1 MSKNIDKLFKDKFKE
16 SKATAPTEA
25 WPVIQAKLKMIRN
38 IRLLYMFSIL
48 GVLSLISFMLFSTHT
63 EKTLSKPLLK
73 NTSLKNE
80 VILKDNDVKEV
91 KEVKE
96 VKDVDV
102 NKDKLPVSKP
112 QEDSKKLYA
121 TITTKKESK
130 NNTTKFLYKNNTK
143 TSKKTPF
150 FKNKFGYAIS
160 EKVVKGRINLLGYS
174 LDSLDYSVKKNL
186 KAERKKRR
194 KKKDSVDDAKFNNE
208 KRRRWNVIPVFGAL
222 NSGRFSENVS
232 TLGTLRAVTYPDKY
246 FDDNKSS
253 GLISNIYGFNV
264 VFRATN
270 RISIQTGIFS
280 KELRFLTEDLF
291 LSEFIPDVNPTNII
305 YNPGVEVRFSNTPD
319 IVGSESVSLSQSI
332 LYMEMPFEFKYR
344 MFGDSKFNTNVVVGF
359 SFLYLNKNE
368 IRAKS
373 NTSSRSIGKAGN
385 LLTTSTSL
393 NIGLDVEYHLSKRL
407 VLNSAVMFK
416 KHYNTYKDYNN
427 EYSPY
432 TFGMHVGIGY
442 KF

>member
-1 MSKNIDKLFKDKFKE
+1 MSKDIDKLFKDKFKE

-25 WPVIQAKLKMIRN
+25 WPIIQAKLKMIRN

-48 GVLSLISFMLFSTHT
+48 GVLSLISFILFSTQT

-80 VILKDNDVKEV
+80 VILKG
-91 KEVKE
+91 
-96 VKDVDV
+96 KDVNQIDS
-102 NKDKLPVSKP
+102 NKSNLPVSIP
-112 QEDSKKLYA
+112 HEDSKKLYA
-121 TITTKKESK
+121 TIATKKESK
-130 NNTTKFLYKNNTK
+130 NNMAPEKTT
-143 TSKKTPF
+143 F
-150 FKNKFGYAIS
+150 FKKKFKDTVI
-160 EKVVKGRINLLGYS
+160 EKQVKKI
-174 LDSLDYSVKKNL
+174 DSLVNNLDNLVEDLKNDLKK
-186 KAERKKRR
+186 EKKKLL
-194 KKKDSVDDAKFNNE
+194 KKKDSIEVEKFNKE
-208 KRRRWNVIPVFGAL
+208 KRKRWNVIPVFGIS
-222 NSGRFSENVS
+222 NSGRLSKNVS
-232 TLGTLRAVTYPDKY
+232 TLGTTRAVTYPDKY

-253 GLISNIYGFNV
+253 GLISSTYGFNV

-305 YNPGVEVRFSNTPD
+305 YNPGVEVRFSNTPE
-319 IVGSESVSLSQSI
+319 IGGSESASLAQTI
-332 LYMEMPFEFKYR
+332 VYLEMPFELKYR
-344 MFGDSKFNTNVVVGF
+344 MFGSLKFNTNIIGGF

-368 IRAKS
+368 IRAK
-373 NTSSRSIGKAGN
+373 TDIFSRSIGRASN
-385 LLTTSTSL
+385 VLTTSTTL

-407 VLNSAVMFK
+407 VFNSAVMYK

-432 TFGMHVGIGY
+432 NVGVHVGIGY

>member
-25 WPVIQAKLKMIRN
+25 WPIIQAKLKMIRN

-48 GVLSLISFMLFSTHT
+48 GVLSLISFILFSTQT

-91 KEVKE
+91 KEV
-96 VKDVDV
+96 DV
-102 NKDKLPVSKP
+102 NNDKLPMSKP
-112 QEDSKKLYA
+112 QENSKKLYA
-121 TITTKKESK
+121 TIATKKESK
-130 NNTTKFLYKNNTK
+130 NNTPLEKTTFFDKKFKDTVIEK
-143 TSKKTPF
+143 QVKK
-150 FKNKFGYAIS
+150 I
-160 EKVVKGRINLLGYS
+160 
-174 LDSLDYSVKKNL
+174 DSLVNNLDNLVEDLKNDLKK
-186 KAERKKRR
+186 EKKKLL
-194 KKKDSVDDAKFNNE
+194 KKKDSIEVEKFNKE
-208 KRRRWNVIPVFGAL
+208 KRRRWNVIPVFGIL
-222 NSGRFSENVS
+222 NSGRLSKNVT
-232 TLGTLRAVTYPDKY
+232 TLGTTRAVTYPDKY

-253 GLISNIYGFNV
+253 GLISSTYGFNV

-305 YNPGVEVRFSNTPD
+305 YNPGVEVRFSNTAE
-319 IVGSESVSLSQSI
+319 IGGSESASLAQTI
-332 LYMEMPFEFKYR
+332 VYLEMPFELKYR
-344 MFGDSKFNTNVVVGF
+344 MFGSLKFNTNIIGGF

-368 IRAKS
+368 IRAK
-373 NTSSRSIGKAGN
+373 TDIFSRSIGRASN
-385 LLTTSTSL
+385 VLTTSTTL

-407 VLNSAVMFK
+407 VFNSAVMYK
-416 KHYNTYKDYNN
+416 KHYNAYKDYNN

>member
-1 MSKNIDKLFKDKFKE
+1 MSKDIDKLFKDKFKE
-16 SKATAPTEA
+16 YKATAPTEA
-25 WPVIQAKLKMIRN
+25 WPIIQAKLKMIRN

-63 EKTLSKPLLK
+63 ENTLSKPLHK
-73 NTSLKNE
+73 NTSLKND
-80 VILKDNDVKEV
+80 VILKVKEV

-96 VKDVDV
+96 VDV
-102 NKDKLPVSKP
+102 NNDKLPMSKP
-112 QEDSKKLYA
+112 QENSKKLYA
-121 TITTKKESK
+121 TIATKKESK
-130 NNTTKFLYKNNTK
+130 NNTPLEKTTFFDKKFKDTVIEK
-143 TSKKTPF
+143 QVKK
-150 FKNKFGYAIS
+150 I
-160 EKVVKGRINLLGYS
+160 
-174 LDSLDYSVKKNL
+174 DSLVNNLDNLVEDLKNDLKK
-186 KAERKKRR
+186 EKKKLL
-194 KKKDSVDDAKFNNE
+194 KKKDSIEVEKFNKE
-208 KRRRWNVIPVFGAL
+208 KRRRWNVIPVFGIL
-222 NSGRFSENVS
+222 NSGRLSKNVT
-232 TLGTLRAVTYPDKY
+232 TLGTTRAVTYPDKY

-253 GLISNIYGFNV
+253 GLISSTYGFNV

-305 YNPGVEVRFSNTPD
+305 YNPGVEVRFSNTPE
-319 IVGSESVSLSQSI
+319 IGGSESASLAQTI
-332 LYMEMPFEFKYR
+332 VYLEMPFELKYR
-344 MFGDSKFNTNVVVGF
+344 MFGSLKFNTNIIGGF

-368 IRAKS
+368 IRAK
-373 NTSSRSIGKAGN
+373 TDIFSRSIGRASN
-385 LLTTSTSL
+385 VLTTSTSL

-407 VLNSAVMFK
+407 VFNSAVIYK

-432 TFGMHVGIGY
+432 AFGMHVGIGH

>member
-25 WPVIQAKLKMIRN
+25 WPVIQAKLKMRIIN
-38 IRLLYMFSIL
+38 RLIYTFSVL
-48 GVLSLISFMLFSTHT
+48 GFLGLISFILFSTQT

-91 KEVKE
+91 KEV
-96 VKDVDV
+96 DV
-102 NKDKLPVSKP
+102 NNDKLPMSKP
-112 QEDSKKLYA
+112 QENSKKLYA
-121 TITTKKESK
+121 TIATKKESK
-130 NNTTKFLYKNNTK
+130 NNTPLEKTTFFDKKFKDTVIEK
-143 TSKKTPF
+143 QVKK
-150 FKNKFGYAIS
+150 I
-160 EKVVKGRINLLGYS
+160 
-174 LDSLDYSVKKNL
+174 DSLVNNLDNLVEDLKNDLKK
-186 KAERKKRR
+186 EKKKLL
-194 KKKDSVDDAKFNNE
+194 KKKDSIEVEKFNKE
-208 KRRRWNVIPVFGAL
+208 KRRRWNVIPVFGIL
-222 NSGRFSENVS
+222 NSGRLSKNVT
-232 TLGTLRAVTYPDKY
+232 TLGTTRAVTYPDKY

-253 GLISNIYGFNV
+253 GLISSTYGFNV

-305 YNPGVEVRFSNTPD
+305 YNPGVEVRFSNTPE
-319 IVGSESVSLSQSI
+319 IGGSESASLAQTI
-332 LYMEMPFEFKYR
+332 VYLEMPFELKYR
-344 MFGDSKFNTNVVVGF
+344 MFGSLKFNTNIIGGF

-368 IRAKS
+368 IRAK
-373 NTSSRSIGKAGN
+373 TDIFSRSIGRASN
-385 LLTTSTSL
+385 VLTTSTTL

-407 VLNSAVMFK
+407 VFNSAVIYK

>member
-1 MSKNIDKLFKDKFKE
+1 MSKDIDKLFKDKFKE
-16 SKATAPTEA
+16 YKATAPTEA
-25 WPVIQAKLKMIRN
+25 WPINQAKLKMIRN

-63 EKTLSKPLLK
+63 ENTLSKPLHK
-73 NTSLKNE
+73 NTSLKND
-80 VILKDNDVKEV
+80 VILKVKEV
-91 KEVKE
+91 KEV
-96 VKDVDV
+96 DV
-102 NKDKLPVSKP
+102 NNDKLPMSKP
-112 QEDSKKLYA
+112 QENSKKLYA
-121 TITTKKESK
+121 TIAAKKESK
-130 NNTTKFLYKNNTK
+130 NNTPLEKTTFFDKKFKDTVIGK
-143 TSKKTPF
+143 QVKK
-150 FKNKFGYAIS
+150 I
-160 EKVVKGRINLLGYS
+160 
-174 LDSLDYSVKKNL
+174 DSLVNNLDNLVEDLKNDLKK
-186 KAERKKRR
+186 EKKKLL
-194 KKKDSVDDAKFNNE
+194 KKKDSIEVEKFNKE
-208 KRRRWNVIPVFGAL
+208 KRRRWNVIPVFGIL
-222 NSGRFSENVS
+222 NSGRLSKNVT
-232 TLGTLRAVTYPDKY
+232 TLGTTRAVTYPDKY

-253 GLISNIYGFNV
+253 GLISSTYGFNV

-305 YNPGVEVRFSNTPD
+305 YNPGVEVRFSNTPE
-319 IVGSESVSLSQSI
+319 IGGSESASLAQTI
-332 LYMEMPFEFKYR
+332 VYLEMPFELKYR
-344 MFGDSKFNTNVVVGF
+344 MFGSLKFNTNIIGGF

-368 IRAKS
+368 IRAK
-373 NTSSRSIGKAGN
+373 TDIFSRSIGRASN
-385 LLTTSTSL
+385 VLTTSTSL

-407 VLNSAVMFK
+407 VFNSAVIYK

>member
-1 MSKNIDKLFKDKFKE
+1 MSKDIDKLFKDKFKE
-16 SKATAPTEA
+16 SKTTAPTEA
-25 WPVIQAKLKMIRN
+25 WPVIQAKLKMRRIN
-38 IRLLYMFSIL
+38 RLIYTFSVL
-48 GVLSLISFMLFSTHT
+48 GFLGLISFMLFSPQT
-63 EKTLSKPLLK
+63 EKTLSKPLQK

-80 VILKDNDVKEV
+80 VILKDANVKD
-91 KEVKE
+91 

-130 NNTTKFLYKNNTK
+130 NNMPLEKNSFFEEKFKDTV
-143 TSKKTPF
+143 
-150 FKNKFGYAIS
+150 I
-160 EKVVKGRINLLGYS
+160 EKQVKRIDSLVNS
-174 LDSLDYSVKKNL
+174 LDHLVDHLKDDLKK
-186 KAERKKRR
+186 EKKKLI
-194 KKKDSVDDAKFNNE
+194 KKKDSIDVVNFNKE
-208 KRRRWNVIPVFGAL
+208 KRRRWNVIPVFGIS
-222 NSGRFSENVS
+222 NSGRLSKNVS
-232 TLGTLRAVTYPDKY
+232 TLGTTRAVTYPNEY

-253 GLISNIYGFNV
+253 GLISSTYGFNV

-270 RISIQTGIFS
+270 RISIQTGVFS
-280 KELRFLTEDLF
+280 KELRFLTEGLF

-332 LYMEMPFEFKYR
+332 VYMEMPFELKYR
-344 MFGDSKFNTNVVVGF
+344 MFGSSKFNTNLIGGF

-373 NTSSRSIGKAGN
+373 NLLSREIGKASN
-385 LLTTSTSL
+385 VLTTSTTL
-393 NIGLDVEYHLSKRL
+393 NIGLDVEYHLSNRW
-407 VLNSAVMFK
+407 VLNSAVMYK
-416 KHYNTYKDYNN
+416 KHYNTYEDYNN

-432 TFGMHVGIGY
+432 NVGMHVGIGY

>member
-25 WPVIQAKLKMIRN
+25 WPVIQAKLKMRIIN
-38 IRLLYMFSIL
+38 RLIYTFSVL
-48 GVLSLISFMLFSTHT
+48 GFLGLISFILFSTQT

-96 VKDVDV
+96 VDV
-102 NKDKLPVSKP
+102 NNDKLPMSKP
-112 QEDSKKLYA
+112 QENSKKLYA
-121 TITTKKESK
+121 TIATKKESK

-150 FKNKFGYAIS
+150 FKNKLGYAIS

-222 NSGRFSENVS
+222 NSGRLSKNVT
-232 TLGTLRAVTYPDKY
+232 TLGTTRAVTYPDKY

-253 GLISNIYGFNV
+253 GLISSTYGFNV

-305 YNPGVEVRFSNTPD
+305 YNPGVEVRFSNTPE
-319 IVGSESVSLSQSI
+319 IGGSESASLAQTI
-332 LYMEMPFEFKYR
+332 VYLEMPFELKYR
-344 MFGDSKFNTNVVVGF
+344 MFGSLKFNTNIIGGF

-368 IRAKS
+368 IRAK
-373 NTSSRSIGKAGN
+373 TDIFSRSIGRASN
-385 LLTTSTSL
+385 VLTTSTTL

-407 VLNSAVMFK
+407 VFNSAVMYK
-416 KHYNTYKDYNN
+416 KHYNAYKDYNN

>member
-194 KKKDSVDDAKFNNE
+194 KKKDSIEVEKFNNE
-208 KRRRWNVIPVFGAL
+208 KRRRWNVIPVFGIS
-222 NSGRFSENVS
+222 NSGRLSKNVS
-232 TLGTLRAVTYPDKY
+232 TLGTTRAVTYPDKY

-253 GLISNIYGFNV
+253 GLISSIYGFNV

>member
-63 EKTLSKPLLK
+63 EKTLSKPLHK
-73 NTSLKNE
+73 NTSLKND
-80 VILKDNDVKEV
+80 VILKVKEV

-96 VKDVDV
+96 VDV
-102 NKDKLPVSKP
+102 NNDKLPMSKP

>member
-1 MSKNIDKLFKDKFKE
+1 MSKDIDKLFKDKFKE
-16 SKATAPTEA
+16 YKATAPTEA
-25 WPVIQAKLKMIRN
+25 WPIIQAKLKMIRN

-63 EKTLSKPLLK
+63 ENTLSKPLHK
-73 NTSLKNE
+73 NTSLKND
-80 VILKDNDVKEV
+80 VILKVKEV
-91 KEVKE
+91 KEV
-96 VKDVDV
+96 DV
-102 NKDKLPVSKP
+102 NNDKLPMSKP
-112 QEDSKKLYA
+112 QENSKKLYA
-121 TITTKKESK
+121 TIATKKESK
-130 NNTTKFLYKNNTK
+130 NNTPLEKTTFFDKKFKDTVIEK
-143 TSKKTPF
+143 QVKK
-150 FKNKFGYAIS
+150 I
-160 EKVVKGRINLLGYS
+160 
-174 LDSLDYSVKKNL
+174 DSLVNNLDNLVEDLKNDLKK
-186 KAERKKRR
+186 EKKKLL
-194 KKKDSVDDAKFNNE
+194 KKKDSIEVEKFNKE
-208 KRRRWNVIPVFGAL
+208 KRRRWNVIPVFGIL
-222 NSGRFSENVS
+222 NSGRLSKNVT
-232 TLGTLRAVTYPDKY
+232 TLGTTRAVTYPDKY

-253 GLISNIYGFNV
+253 GLISSTYGFNV

-305 YNPGVEVRFSNTPD
+305 YNPGVEVRFSNTPE
-319 IVGSESVSLSQSI
+319 IGGSESASLAQTI
-332 LYMEMPFEFKYR
+332 VYLEMPFELKYR
-344 MFGDSKFNTNVVVGF
+344 MFGSLKFNTNIIGGF

-368 IRAKS
+368 IRAK
-373 NTSSRSIGKAGN
+373 TDIFSRSIGRASN
-385 LLTTSTSL
+385 VLTTSTTL

-407 VLNSAVMFK
+407 VFNSAVIYK

>member
-25 WPVIQAKLKMIRN
+25 WPVIQAKLKMRRIN
-38 IRLLYMFSIL
+38 RLIYTFSVL
-48 GVLSLISFMLFSTHT
+48 GFLGLISFILFSTQT

-96 VKDVDV
+96 VDV
-102 NKDKLPVSKP
+102 NNDKLPMSKP
-112 QEDSKKLYA
+112 QENSKKLYA
-121 TITTKKESK
+121 TIATKKESK
-130 NNTTKFLYKNNTK
+130 NNTPLEKTTFFDKKFKDTVIEK
-143 TSKKTPF
+143 QVKK
-150 FKNKFGYAIS
+150 I
-160 EKVVKGRINLLGYS
+160 
-174 LDSLDYSVKKNL
+174 DSLVNNLDNLVEDLKNDLKK
-186 KAERKKRR
+186 EKKKLL
-194 KKKDSVDDAKFNNE
+194 KKKDSIEVEKFNKE
-208 KRRRWNVIPVFGAL
+208 KRRRWNVIPVFGIS
-222 NSGRFSENVS
+222 NSGRLSKNVS
-232 TLGTLRAVTYPDKY
+232 TLGTTRAVTYPDKY

-253 GLISNIYGFNV
+253 GLISSTYGFNV

-305 YNPGVEVRFSNTPD
+305 YNPGVEVRFSNTPE
-319 IVGSESVSLSQSI
+319 IGGSESASLAQTI
-332 LYMEMPFEFKYR
+332 VYLEMPFELKYR
-344 MFGDSKFNTNVVVGF
+344 MFGSLKFNTNIIGGF

-368 IRAKS
+368 IRAK
-373 NTSSRSIGKAGN
+373 TDIFSRSIGRASN
-385 LLTTSTSL
+385 VLTTSTSL

-407 VLNSAVMFK
+407 IFNSAVMYK

-432 TFGMHVGIGY
+432 NVGVHVGIGY

>member
-63 EKTLSKPLLK
+63 EKTLSKPLHK
-73 NTSLKNE
+73 NTSLKND
-80 VILKDNDVKEV
+80 VILKV

-208 KRRRWNVIPVFGAL
+208 KRRRWNVIPVFGVS
-222 NSGRFSENVS
+222 NSGRLSKNVS
-232 TLGTLRAVTYPDKY
+232 TLGTTRAVTYPDKY

-253 GLISNIYGFNV
+253 GLISSTYGFNV

>member
-25 WPVIQAKLKMIRN
+25 WPVIQAKLKMRIIN
-38 IRLLYMFSIL
+38 RLIYTFSVL
-48 GVLSLISFMLFSTHT
+48 GFLGLISFILFSTQT

-91 KEVKE
+91 KEV
-96 VKDVDV
+96 DV
-102 NKDKLPVSKP
+102 NNDKLPMSKP
-112 QEDSKKLYA
+112 QENSKKLYA
-121 TITTKKESK
+121 TIATKKESK
-130 NNTTKFLYKNNTK
+130 NNTPLEKTTFFDKKFKDTVIEK
-143 TSKKTPF
+143 QVKK
-150 FKNKFGYAIS
+150 I
-160 EKVVKGRINLLGYS
+160 
-174 LDSLDYSVKKNL
+174 DSLVNNLDNLVEDLKNDLKK
-186 KAERKKRR
+186 EKKKLL
-194 KKKDSVDDAKFNNE
+194 KKKDSIEVEKFNNE

-222 NSGRFSENVS
+222 NSGRLSKNVT
-232 TLGTLRAVTYPDKY
+232 TLGTTRAVTYPDKY

-253 GLISNIYGFNV
+253 GLISSTYGFNV

-305 YNPGVEVRFSNTPD
+305 YNPGVEVRFSNTPE
-319 IVGSESVSLSQSI
+319 IGGSESASLAQTI
-332 LYMEMPFEFKYR
+332 VYLEMPFELKYR
-344 MFGDSKFNTNVVVGF
+344 MFGSLKFNTNIIGGF

-368 IRAKS
+368 IRAK
-373 NTSSRSIGKAGN
+373 TDIFSRSIGRASN
-385 LLTTSTSL
+385 VLTTSTTL

-407 VLNSAVMFK
+407 VFNSAVIYK

>member
-1 MSKNIDKLFKDKFKE
+1 M
-16 SKATAPTEA
+16 
-25 WPVIQAKLKMIRN
+25 
-38 IRLLYMFSIL
+38 
-48 GVLSLISFMLFSTHT
+48 
-63 EKTLSKPLLK
+63 
-73 NTSLKNE
+73 
-80 VILKDNDVKEV
+80 
-91 KEVKE
+91 
-96 VKDVDV
+96 
-102 NKDKLPVSKP
+102 
-112 QEDSKKLYA
+112 
-121 TITTKKESK
+121 
-130 NNTTKFLYKNNTK
+130 
-143 TSKKTPF
+143 
-150 FKNKFGYAIS
+150 
-160 EKVVKGRINLLGYS
+160 
-174 LDSLDYSVKKNL
+174 
-186 KAERKKRR
+186 
-194 KKKDSVDDAKFNNE
+194 
-208 KRRRWNVIPVFGAL
+208 
-222 NSGRFSENVS
+222 
-232 TLGTLRAVTYPDKY
+232 
-246 FDDNKSS
+246 
-253 GLISNIYGFNV
+253 
-264 VFRATN
+264 
-270 RISIQTGIFS
+270 
-280 KELRFLTEDLF
+280 RFLTEDLF

-344 MFGDSKFNTNVVVGF
+344 MFGDSKFNTNVVGGF

-432 TFGMHVGIGY
+432 NVGMHVGIGY

>member
-1 MSKNIDKLFKDKFKE
+1 MSKDIDKLFKDKFKE
-16 SKATAPTEA
+16 YKATAPTEA
-25 WPVIQAKLKMIRN
+25 WPIIQAKLKMIRN

-63 EKTLSKPLLK
+63 ENTLSKPLHK
-73 NTSLKNE
+73 NTSLKND
-80 VILKDNDVKEV
+80 VILKVKEV
-91 KEVKE
+91 KEV
-96 VKDVDV
+96 DV
-102 NKDKLPVSKP
+102 NNDKLPMSKP
-112 QEDSKKLYA
+112 QENSKKLYA
-121 TITTKKESK
+121 TIATKKESK
-130 NNTTKFLYKNNTK
+130 NNTPLEKTTFFDKKFKDTVIEK
-143 TSKKTPF
+143 QVKK
-150 FKNKFGYAIS
+150 I
-160 EKVVKGRINLLGYS
+160 
-174 LDSLDYSVKKNL
+174 DSLVNNLDNLVEDLKNDLKK
-186 KAERKKRR
+186 EKKKLL
-194 KKKDSVDDAKFNNE
+194 KKKDSIEVEKFNKE
-208 KRRRWNVIPVFGAL
+208 KRRRWNVIPVFGIL
-222 NSGRFSENVS
+222 NSGRLSKNVT
-232 TLGTLRAVTYPDKY
+232 TLGTTRAVTYPDKY

-253 GLISNIYGFNV
+253 GLISSTYGFNV

-305 YNPGVEVRFSNTPD
+305 YNPGVEVRFSNTPE
-319 IVGSESVSLSQSI
+319 IGGSESASLAQTI
-332 LYMEMPFEFKYR
+332 VYLEMPFELKYR
-344 MFGDSKFNTNVVVGF
+344 MFGSLKFNTNIIGGF

-368 IRAKS
+368 IRAK
-373 NTSSRSIGKAGN
+373 TDIFSRSIGRASN
-385 LLTTSTSL
+385 VLTTSTSL

-407 VLNSAVMFK
+407 VFNSAVIYK

>member
-25 WPVIQAKLKMIRN
+25 WPVIQAKLKMRIIN
-38 IRLLYMFSIL
+38 RLIYTFSVL
-48 GVLSLISFMLFSTHT
+48 GFLGLISFILFSTQT

-80 VILKDNDVKEV
+80 VILKDNDVNEI
-91 KEVKE
+91 
-96 VKDVDV
+96 DS
-102 NKDKLPVSKP
+102 NKSNLPVSIP
-112 QEDSKKLYA
+112 HEDSKKLYA
-121 TITTKKESK
+121 TIATKKESK
-130 NNTTKFLYKNNTK
+130 NNMAPE
-143 TSKKTPF
+143 KTPF
-150 FKNKFGYAIS
+150 FKKKFKDTVI
-160 EKVVKGRINLLGYS
+160 EKQVKKI
-174 LDSLDYSVKKNL
+174 DSLVNNLDNLVEDLKNDLKK
-186 KAERKKRR
+186 EKKKLL
-194 KKKDSVDDAKFNNE
+194 KKKDSIEVEKFNKE
-208 KRRRWNVIPVFGAL
+208 KRRRWNVIPVFGIS
-222 NSGRFSENVS
+222 NSGRLSKNVS
-232 TLGTLRAVTYPDKY
+232 TLGTTRAVTYPDKY

-253 GLISNIYGFNV
+253 GLISSTYGFNV

-270 RISIQTGIFS
+270 KISIQTGVFS

-305 YNPGVEVRFSNTPD
+305 YNPGVEVRFSNTPE
-319 IVGSESVSLSQSI
+319 IGGSESASLAQTI
-332 LYMEMPFEFKYR
+332 VYLEMPFELKYR
-344 MFGDSKFNTNVVVGF
+344 MFGSLKFNTNLVGGF

-368 IRAKS
+368 IRAKT
-373 NTSSRSIGKAGN
+373 NTSSRSIGRASN
-385 LLTTSTSL
+385 VLTTSTSL

-407 VLNSAVMFK
+407 IFNSAVMYK

-432 TFGMHVGIGY
+432 NVGVHVGIGY

>member
-25 WPVIQAKLKMIRN
+25 WPVIQAKLKMRIIN
-38 IRLLYMFSIL
+38 RLIYTFSVL
-48 GVLSLISFMLFSTHT
+48 GFLGLISFILFSTQT

-91 KEVKE
+91 KEV
-96 VKDVDV
+96 DV
-102 NKDKLPVSKP
+102 NNDKLPMSKP
-112 QEDSKKLYA
+112 QENSKKLYA
-121 TITTKKESK
+121 TIATKKESK
-130 NNTTKFLYKNNTK
+130 NNTPLEKTTFFDKKFKDTVIEK
-143 TSKKTPF
+143 QVKK
-150 FKNKFGYAIS
+150 I
-160 EKVVKGRINLLGYS
+160 
-174 LDSLDYSVKKNL
+174 DSLVNNLDNLVEDLKNDLKK
-186 KAERKKRR
+186 EKKKLL
-194 KKKDSVDDAKFNNE
+194 KKKDSIEVEKFNKE
-208 KRRRWNVIPVFGAL
+208 KRKRWNVIPVFGIS
-222 NSGRFSENVS
+222 NSGRLSKNVS
-232 TLGTLRAVTYPDKY
+232 TLGTTRAVTYPDKY

-253 GLISNIYGFNV
+253 GLISSTYGFNV

-305 YNPGVEVRFSNTPD
+305 YNPGVEVRFSNTPE
-319 IVGSESVSLSQSI
+319 IGGSESASLAQTI
-332 LYMEMPFEFKYR
+332 VYLEMPFELKYR
-344 MFGDSKFNTNVVVGF
+344 MFGSLKFNTNIIGGF

-368 IRAKS
+368 IRAK
-373 NTSSRSIGKAGN
+373 TDIFSRSIGRASN
-385 LLTTSTSL
+385 VLTTSTSL

-407 VLNSAVMFK
+407 VFNSAVMYK
-416 KHYNTYKDYNN
+416 KHYNAYKDYNN

>member
-1 MSKNIDKLFKDKFKE
+1 MSKDIDKLFKDKFKE
-16 SKATAPTEA
+16 YKATAPTEA
-25 WPVIQAKLKMIRN
+25 WPIIQAKLKMIRN

-63 EKTLSKPLLK
+63 ENTLSKPLHK
-73 NTSLKNE
+73 NTSLKND
-80 VILKDNDVKEV
+80 VILKVKEV

-96 VKDVDV
+96 VDV
-102 NKDKLPVSKP
+102 NNDKLPMSKP
-112 QEDSKKLYA
+112 QENSKKLYA
-121 TITTKKESK
+121 TIATKKESK
-130 NNTTKFLYKNNTK
+130 NNTPLEKTTFFDKKFKDTVIEK
-143 TSKKTPF
+143 QVKK
-150 FKNKFGYAIS
+150 I
-160 EKVVKGRINLLGYS
+160 
-174 LDSLDYSVKKNL
+174 DSLVNNLDNLVEDLKNDLKK
-186 KAERKKRR
+186 EKKKLL
-194 KKKDSVDDAKFNNE
+194 KKKDSIEVEKFNKE
-208 KRRRWNVIPVFGAL
+208 KRRRWNVIPVFGIL
-222 NSGRFSENVS
+222 NSGRLSKNVT
-232 TLGTLRAVTYPDKY
+232 TLGTTRAVTYPDKY

-253 GLISNIYGFNV
+253 GLISSTYGFNV

-305 YNPGVEVRFSNTPD
+305 YNPGVEVRFSNTPE
-319 IVGSESVSLSQSI
+319 IGGSESASLAQTI
-332 LYMEMPFEFKYR
+332 VYLEMPFELKYR
-344 MFGDSKFNTNVVVGF
+344 MFGSLKFNTNIIGGF

-368 IRAKS
+368 IRAK
-373 NTSSRSIGKAGN
+373 TDIFSRSIGRASN
-385 LLTTSTSL
+385 VLTTSTTL

-407 VLNSAVMFK
+407 VFNSAVIYK

>member
-1 MSKNIDKLFKDKFKE
+1 MSKDIDKLFKDKFKE
-16 SKATAPTEA
+16 YKATAPTEA
-25 WPVIQAKLKMIRN
+25 WPIIQAKLKMIRN

-63 EKTLSKPLLK
+63 ENTLSKPLHK
-73 NTSLKNE
+73 NTSLKND
-80 VILKDNDVKEV
+80 VILKVKEV

-96 VKDVDV
+96 VDV
-102 NKDKLPVSKP
+102 NNDKLPMSKP
-112 QEDSKKLYA
+112 QENSKKLYA
-121 TITTKKESK
+121 TIATKKESK
-130 NNTTKFLYKNNTK
+130 NNTPLEKTTFFDKKFKDTVIEK
-143 TSKKTPF
+143 QVKK
-150 FKNKFGYAIS
+150 I
-160 EKVVKGRINLLGYS
+160 
-174 LDSLDYSVKKNL
+174 DSLVNNLDNLVEDLKNDLKK
-186 KAERKKRR
+186 EKKKLL
-194 KKKDSVDDAKFNNE
+194 KKKDSIEVEKFNKE
-208 KRRRWNVIPVFGAL
+208 KRRRWNVIPVFGIS
-222 NSGRFSENVS
+222 NSGRFSKNVS
-232 TLGTLRAVTYPDKY
+232 TLGTLRAVTYPNEY

-253 GLISNIYGFNV
+253 GSISSTYGFNV

-305 YNPGVEVRFSNTPD
+305 YNPGVEVRFSNTPE
-319 IVGSESVSLSQSI
+319 IGGSESASLAQTI
-332 LYMEMPFEFKYR
+332 VYLEMPFELKYR
-344 MFGDSKFNTNVVVGF
+344 MFGSLKFNTNIIGGF

-368 IRAKS
+368 IRAK
-373 NTSSRSIGKAGN
+373 TDIFSRSIGRASN
-385 LLTTSTSL
+385 VLTTSTSL

-407 VLNSAVMFK
+407 VFNSAVIYK

>member
-1 MSKNIDKLFKDKFKE
+1 MSKDIDKLFKDKFKE
-16 SKATAPTEA
+16 YKATAPTEA
-25 WPVIQAKLKMIRN
+25 WPIIQAKLKMIRK

-63 EKTLSKPLLK
+63 ENTLSKPLHK
-73 NTSLKNE
+73 NTSLKND
-80 VILKDNDVKEV
+80 VILKVKEV
-91 KEVKE
+91 KEV
-96 VKDVDV
+96 DV
-102 NKDKLPVSKP
+102 NNDKLPMSKP
-112 QEDSKKLYA
+112 QENSKKLYA
-121 TITTKKESK
+121 TIATKKESK
-130 NNTTKFLYKNNTK
+130 NNTPLEKTTFFDKKFKDTVIEK
-143 TSKKTPF
+143 QVKK
-150 FKNKFGYAIS
+150 I
-160 EKVVKGRINLLGYS
+160 
-174 LDSLDYSVKKNL
+174 DSLVNNLDNLVEDLKNDLKK
-186 KAERKKRR
+186 EKKKLL
-194 KKKDSVDDAKFNNE
+194 KKKDSIEVEKFNKE
-208 KRRRWNVIPVFGAL
+208 KRRRWNVIPVFGIL
-222 NSGRFSENVS
+222 NSGRLSKNVT
-232 TLGTLRAVTYPDKY
+232 TLGTTRAVTYPDKY

-253 GLISNIYGFNV
+253 GLISSTYGFNV

-305 YNPGVEVRFSNTPD
+305 YNPGVEVRFSNTPE
-319 IVGSESVSLSQSI
+319 IGGSESASLAQTI
-332 LYMEMPFEFKYR
+332 VYLEMPFELKYR
-344 MFGDSKFNTNVVVGF
+344 MFGSLKFNTNIIGGF

-368 IRAKS
+368 IRAK
-373 NTSSRSIGKAGN
+373 TDIFSRSIGRASN
-385 LLTTSTSL
+385 VLTTSTSL

-407 VLNSAVMFK
+407 VFNSAVIYK

>member
-25 WPVIQAKLKMIRN
+25 WPVIQAKLKMRIIN
-38 IRLLYMFSIL
+38 RLIYTFSVL
-48 GVLSLISFMLFSTHT
+48 GFLGLISFILFSTQT

-96 VKDVDV
+96 VDV
-102 NKDKLPVSKP
+102 NNDKLPMSKP
-112 QEDSKKLYA
+112 QENSKKLYA
-121 TITTKKESK
+121 TIATKKESK
-130 NNTTKFLYKNNTK
+130 NNTPLEKTTFFDKKFKDTVIEK
-143 TSKKTPF
+143 QVKK
-150 FKNKFGYAIS
+150 I
-160 EKVVKGRINLLGYS
+160 
-174 LDSLDYSVKKNL
+174 DSLVNNLDNLVEDLKNDLKK
-186 KAERKKRR
+186 EKKKLI
-194 KKKDSVDDAKFNNE
+194 KKKDSIDVAKFNKE
-208 KRRRWNVIPVFGAL
+208 KRRRWNVIPVFGIL
-222 NSGRFSENVS
+222 NSGRLSKNVT
-232 TLGTLRAVTYPDKY
+232 TLGTTRAVTYPDKY

-253 GLISNIYGFNV
+253 GLISSTYGFNV

-270 RISIQTGIFS
+270 RISIQTGVFS

-305 YNPGVEVRFSNTPD
+305 YNPGVEVRFSNTPE
-319 IVGSESVSLSQSI
+319 IGGSESASLAQTI
-332 LYMEMPFEFKYR
+332 VYLEMPFELKYR
-344 MFGDSKFNTNVVVGF
+344 MFGSLKFNTNIIGGF

-368 IRAKS
+368 IRAK
-373 NTSSRSIGKAGN
+373 TDIFSRSIGRASN
-385 LLTTSTSL
+385 VLTTSTTL

-407 VLNSAVMFK
+407 VFNSAVIYK